1 MFNDDFKSRY
11 KTIPFATYCRNH
23 KKGVLNHNDTSI
35 LHNHREI
42 EIITVLDGNAV
53 IHIGRESNPI
63 QKGDVIIIP
72 PYTIHGATAFADKDF
87 YHYCL
92 SFDLSIIPDK
102 KLQEELEKGF
112 ISTKKIIKAQ
122 DTAAPLLSQL
132 VKNAFDA
139 HNKQKQGWELQV
151 IGNMSVF
158 FGLLKEHNYIKT
170 SSYPVTNDICRD
182 IMDYITHNYAED
194 ITSSS
199 AAMEFNISKSYFC
212 RIFKQNFGQSFQNYV
227 NMYRTEKAKVMLK
240 TTNLPISEIALQ
252 VGFNSFSFFSKTF
265 REYSGVTPSEYRKR
279 D

>member
-23 KKGVLNHNDTSI
+23 KKGVLDHNDTSI
-35 LHNHREI
+35 FHNHREI
-42 EIITVLDGNAV
+42 ELITILDGNAV
-53 IHIGRESNPI
+53 IHIGRESHPI

-72 PYTIHGATAFADKDF
+72 PYTLHGATTFSDKDF

-92 SFDLSIIPDK
+92 SFDMSIIPDK

-112 ISTKKIIKAQ
+112 ISTEKIIKAE
-122 DTAAPLLSQL
+122 DPAAPLLSQL
-132 VKNAFDA
+132 IKDAFNTHA
-139 HNKQKQGWELQV
+139 KQKEGWELQV
-151 IGNMSVF
+151 VGNMSTF
-158 FGLLKEHNYIKT
+158 FGLLKEHSYITKT
-170 SSYPVTNDICRD
+170 EYNSKSDICQD
-182 IMDYITHNYAED
+182 IMEYISNNYSID

-199 AAMEFNISKSYFC
+199 AAEKFNMSKSYFC
-212 RIFKQNFGQSFQNYV
+212 RIFKQNFGQCFQNYV

-240 TTNLPISEIALQ
+240 TTNLPISEIAME

-265 REYSGVTPSEYRKR
+265 REYLGVTPSEYRKR